1 MLTPIIPIAALL
13 YPKGRSEY
21 MPLTL
26 AEFPNVDQ
34 LPLRT
39 PGGVGQKTAAVG
51 FTHAGKV
58 DPLLIAAAPFAVIVP
73 IGIGNTDMVI
83 VFPVG
88 LVSILIPSPAT
99 NVRFLPVDESEV
111 TFFILTVLLDLPSP
125 EEFVGTILYQRFT
138 DTSGMLST

>member
-1 MLTPIIPIAALL
+1 
-13 YPKGRSEY
+13 

-73 IGIGNTDMVI
+73 IYNCCYEK
-83 VFPVG
+83 
-88 LVSILIPSPAT
+88 
-99 NVRFLPVDESEV
+99 N
-111 TFFILTVLLDLPSP
+111 
-125 EEFVGTILYQRFT
+125 
-138 DTSGMLST
+138 